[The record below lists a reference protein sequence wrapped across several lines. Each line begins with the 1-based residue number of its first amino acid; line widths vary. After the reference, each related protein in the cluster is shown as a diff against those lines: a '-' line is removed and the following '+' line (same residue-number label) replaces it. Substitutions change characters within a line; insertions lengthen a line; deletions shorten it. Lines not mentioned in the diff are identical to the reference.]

1 MWVQILKAKS
11 SISIQVALKH
21 LKSLYKPVP
30 LFIEDCVTA
39 LNSETAFF
47 TPFTGAQNANNSDVA
62 DVVTNGGAAY

>member
-47 TPFTGAQNANNSDVA
+47 HTIHRSTERK
-62 DVVTNGGAAY
+62 